1 MPIGSE
7 LAADIARKLDIRF
20 SDGLHMDG
28 HGDQQIYD
36 AVKRSLGPG
45 EKANEYLYACWAI
58 RDRIELANSID
69 NFLDVYRRD
78 QKINLCGKVAL
89 SKIILD
95 KEKSSKLKFDPHEQ
109 TSWSYSSLSETWLV
123 ALFRILQNDT
133 DRDSPHLL
141 FRNVSF
147 VVFNYDRC
155 IEQFFYHAVQSYYGI
170 SADAAAAIVSRVP
183 IHHPYGTVG
192 RLPWQMGQ
200 SSSEHAKVGFGNSGG
215 DLIASAAGI
224 RTFTES
230 VDSELHKA
238 VLEAIDFAET
248 IVFLGMS
255 YGDQNLDL
263 LSKGKKEPGARRIY
277 GTGVGLSE
285 ADRLLVGRRLRS
297 LMADEGADSDVTIRD
312 LFCERLISEY
322 ARSIASG

>member
-1 MPIGSE
+1 
-7 LAADIARKLDIRF
+7 
-20 SDGLHMDG
+20 MDG
-28 HGDQQIYD
+28 QGDREIYE
-36 AVKRSLGPG
+36 AIKRSIPAG
-45 EKANEYLYACWAI
+45 EDVSAYLHACWAI

-78 QKINLCGKVAL
+78 RKINICGKVAL
-89 SKIILD
+89 CKILLD
-95 KEKSSKLKFDPHEQ
+95 KEKSSELKFDPHDQ
-109 TSWSYSSLSETWLV
+109 SSWSFSSISDTWLV
-123 ALFRILQNDT
+123 SLFRILQNGT
-133 DRDSPHLL
+133 ERDSPESL

-155 IEQFFYHAVQSYYGI
+155 IEHFFYHAVQAYYGVDAQRA
-170 SADAAAAIVSRVP
+170 ADIVSRVS

-192 RLPWQMGQ
+192 RLPWQIGA
-200 SSSEHAKVGFGNSGG
+200 SSSERSEVGFGQSNT
-215 DLIASAAGI
+215 DLIASASGI

-230 VDSELHKA
+230 IDTERHRHI
-238 VLEAIDFAET
+238 LETVDFAET
-248 IVFLGMS
+248 IVFLGIS

-263 LSKGKKEPGARRIY
+263 LSKGSKEPGAKRIY

-285 ADRLLVGRRLRS
+285 SDRLLVGRRLRS
-297 LMADEGADSDVTIRD
+297 MMSDEGADSDVTIRD